1 MRTGKLQLGHGLRAA
16 SLIAAGLGLLAAQA
30 VPSLAASKIGVTAAV
45 NPNAEGTPPDAA
57 TRVLYVGIDMQ
68 ADERVTTS
76 ADGRAQ
82 LLFLDG
88 SAMSVGPNSDLVLD
102 RFVYDPDT
110 DTGDLAVTVGRGVF
124 RFVGGRISKR
134 EAVKI
139 ETGSA
144 TIGIRGG
151 IAMINVGEG
160 GDVQSS
166 FLFGDEMTVTSAGQT
181 QSTNMPGTAIEA
193 GAGQPP
199 QPPRILSRGEITSSL
214 AAFNGRPPGSGGR
227 DGAGAAGGQGGNRGA
242 AGNARG
248 GGEAGNAQSGNSA
261 GAAAQS
267 GTRQA
272 EAARNLAGD
281 SANDRVGADGATQGQ
296 SGDAD
301 VDPDRALVSS
311 GVSGS
316 ASSEQ
321 PSGVDPVTPEGR
333 QAGGTAGSPPPPTES
348 GSTAEGAGG
357 RSVADAGAE
366 SRNSEDAIADLER
379 LQQQTDQTVAEG
391 STEEEQDGLPA
402 PPPAVAGRLLRDS
415 VFDGID
421 TQTLAVRFL
430 GENTPFLATAEVA
443 DGRIRP
449 VTVSGEA
456 LDLPYQPT
464 GSEYAVSSATATG
477 PFDTFSGRMYV
488 AADGSFWRVAG
499 TADSAGAD
507 GVAREFILFGGS
519 QTTLAQLPTS
529 GTTAQRSPQRTCRRS
544 KGRI

>member
-181 QSTNMPGTAIEA
+181 QSTNMPGTAIEV
-193 GAGQPP
+193 GAGQA
-199 QPPRILSRGEITSSL
+199 RIIRINE
-214 AAFNGRPPGSGGR
+214 
-227 DGAGAAGGQGGNRGA
+227 
-242 AGNARG
+242 
-248 GGEAGNAQSGNSA
+248 
-261 GAAAQS
+261 
-267 GTRQA
+267 
-272 EAARNLAGD
+272 
-281 SANDRVGADGATQGQ
+281 V
-296 SGDAD
+296 
-301 VDPDRALVSS
+301 
-311 GVSGS
+311 
-316 ASSEQ
+316 
-321 PSGVDPVTPEGR
+321 
-333 QAGGTAGSPPPPTES
+333 
-348 GSTAEGAGG
+348 
-357 RSVADAGAE
+357 
-366 SRNSEDAIADLER
+366 
-379 LQQQTDQTVAEG
+379 
-391 STEEEQDGLPA
+391 PA
-402 PPPAVAGRLLRDS
+402 
-415 VFDGID
+415 
-421 TQTLAVRFL
+421 
-430 GENTPFLATAEVA
+430 
-443 DGRIRP
+443 
-449 VTVSGEA
+449 
-456 LDLPYQPT
+456 
-464 GSEYAVSSATATG
+464 
-477 PFDTFSGRMYV
+477 
-488 AADGSFWRVAG
+488 
-499 TADSAGAD
+499 
-507 GVAREFILFGGS
+507 
-519 QTTLAQLPTS
+519 
-529 GTTAQRSPQRTCRRS
+529 
-544 KGRI
+544 